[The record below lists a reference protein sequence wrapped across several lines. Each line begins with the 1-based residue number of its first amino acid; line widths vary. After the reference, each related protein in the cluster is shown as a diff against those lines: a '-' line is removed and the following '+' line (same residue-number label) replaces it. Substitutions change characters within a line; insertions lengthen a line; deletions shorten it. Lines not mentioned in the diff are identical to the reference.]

1 MGAVRDSAI
10 MGAATFLVG
19 AVFMEIGDDEGVEF
33 DKTFPYIATFFSGA
47 IGYYLLKKT
56 NITDSFSAEED
67 IVSSYMKEAI
77 GFMKRTGN
85 TSFDWTDMKRK
96 EFKNELL
103 LEYDDAKKK
112 AIKAAKEIKNKYM
125 IENTYDSSYQA
136 FWFRYKGIP
145 YYMTWCD
152 TDPTLYHVRDR
163 LAQQR
168 FKTIRRGGRKA
179 KKNIQRKIL
188 MGAEERVKQEIIND
202 EYYRDLKKFS
212 YRGNEASYLYDADSK
227 YGQLFFINSF
237 KEARMGQG
245 DSLPFAERID
255 EIKGKGI
262 LAKKVFKAFLDR
274 LCESC
279 DEPIYKHGIGNCF
292 ECSRD
297 FDKEYKYEIDGFKD
311 QNKNNFYSNMN
322 RYCRKCLFYAGS
334 FGDTNAP
341 NDFDRKGANYS
352 LGTARCDEH
361 FNEMVEKNYPVEI
374 AEGKKIPKHSL
385 YDIENRNPQKA
396 LLEKR
401 MRLRK

>member
-1 MGAVRDSAI
+1 MTVLRDSAI

-56 NITDSFSAEED
+56 NITDSFSAEEKVTREYIEHDYMD
-67 IVSSYMKEAI
+67 I
-77 GFMKRTGN
+77 T
-85 TSFDWTDMKRK
+85 
-96 EFKNELL
+96 
-103 LEYDDAKKK
+103 
-112 AIKAAKEIKNKYM
+112 
-125 IENTYDSSYQA
+125 
-136 FWFRYKGIP
+136 
-145 YYMTWCD
+145 
-152 TDPTLYHVRDR
+152 
-163 LAQQR
+163 
-168 FKTIRRGGRKA
+168 
-179 KKNIQRKIL
+179 
-188 MGAEERVKQEIIND
+188 
-202 EYYRDLKKFS
+202 KFG

-255 EIKGKGI
+255 EIKGKSI
-262 LAKKVFKAFLDR
+262 EPKKVFKAFLDR

-297 FDKEYKYEIDGFKD
+297 FDKEYKYKIEGFKD
-311 QNKNNFYSNMN
+311 QYKNNFYSYKN
-322 RYCRKCLFYAGS
+322 RYCRKCLFYTNA
-334 FGDTNAP
+334 FGDTNMP
-341 NDFDRKGANYS
+341 NDFDRKGANYR

-361 FNEMVEKNYPVEI
+361 FNEMVEENYPVEI

-385 YDIENRNPQKA
+385 YDIENYDARREMALRRRRND
-396 LLEKR
+396 
-401 MRLRK
+401 